1 MADMFE
7 DALASIGAAI
17 ADVREKVVEE
27 GWFGRVVTDGQ
38 SATDSGAG
46 EPAVAAPVAAAEE
59 SPQITCL
66 FDQQLDTII
75 SAPPDPD
82 LQPHGQVVDR

>member
-1 MADMFE
+1 MADLFE
-7 DALASIGAAI
+7 EALSSIGAAI

-27 GWFGRVVTDGQ
+27 GWFGRAVTDGG
-38 SATDSGAG
+38 S
-46 EPAVAAPVAAAEE
+46 AAPESSQAAPSVPPTEE
-59 SPQITCL
+59 TPQITCL

>member
-17 ADVREKVVEE
+17 GDVREKVVEE
-27 GWFGRVVTDGQ
+27 GWFGQSLSNGPSSADTVTTVT
-38 SATDSGAG
+38 TD
-46 EPAVAAPVAAAEE
+46 AEVE
-59 SPQITCL
+59 TPQISSP
-66 FDQQLDTII
+66 FDEAIDKMI
-75 SAPPDPD
+75 SSGCDPD